1 MTSMHTNRSAIGA
14 LATLR
19 STSSALQTTQTHVS
33 SGYRINEAK
42 DNAAYWSIATT
53 MRSDDKALSAVEDAL
68 GLGAA
73 LVDVTYTGMS
83 AAIEV
88 VDEIKA
94 NLVAAREPGVDKGKI
109 NKNLDQLKDQIYTIV
124 ESSSFSGQN
133 WLYRV
138 DANDDADKQIVG
150 SFTRD
155 LSGNVS
161 VQTVTYTMASDLGTN
176 HLIDESYHNGI
187 LTNVEFARKLG
198 TATEWVLMNGRNH
211 QIHPTISLSD
221 STTPED
227 IDEMISVVDM
237 MLSYMTDAAANLG
250 AMDQRVSAQQ
260 DFVSDLRDSLARGT
274 GKLVDAD
281 MNEESTRLKALQTQ
295 QQLGIQSL
303 SIANAEPEIMLKLF
317 Q

>member
-1 MTSMHTNRSAIGA
+1 MTSMHTNQSAIAA

-19 STSSALQTTQTHVS
+19 TTSAALQNTQTQIS
-33 SGYRINEAK
+33 SGYRIGEAK

-53 MRSDDKALSAVEDAL
+53 MRSDDKALSTVEDSL

-73 LVDVTYTGMS
+73 LVDVTYTGMT
-83 AAIEV
+83 AAIDA
-88 VDEIKA
+88 VDRIKSD
-94 NLVAAREPGVDKGKI
+94 LVAAREPGVDKNKI
-109 NKNLDQLKDQIYTIV
+109 NKDIDQLKDQLYTIV

-138 DANDDADKQIVG
+138 DASDDSDKEVVG

-155 LSGNVS
+155 AAGNVA
-161 VQTVTYTMASDLGTN
+161 VQTVTYKMSSDLGTN

-198 TATEWVLMNGRNH
+198 TATEWVLMNGRHH
-211 QIHPTISLSD
+211 QIHPTISLS
-221 STTPED
+221 SATTPED
-227 IDEMISVVDM
+227 IDEMVSVVDM

-250 AMDQRVSAQQ
+250 AMNQRVSGQQ
-260 DFVSDLRDSLARGT
+260 DFVASLRDSLSRGT

-295 QQLGIQSL
+295 QQLGFQSL